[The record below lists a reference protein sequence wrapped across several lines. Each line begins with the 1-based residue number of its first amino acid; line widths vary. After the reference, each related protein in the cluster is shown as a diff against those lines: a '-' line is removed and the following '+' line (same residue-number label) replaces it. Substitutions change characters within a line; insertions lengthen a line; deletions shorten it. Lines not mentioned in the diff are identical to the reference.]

1 MARPRD
7 NPEMARKHTRKI
19 DNSFNSDYIDVVL
32 SPTKKVVSVK
42 LDVDIIEELDRLW
55 RKLGYNSRSEFIR
68 EAILFY
74 MQYVQER
81 LETKRAENTG
91 KLAQQKLPLRELE
104 EVIDDI
110 TL

>member
-1 MARPRD
+1 MARR
-7 NPEMARKHTRKI
+7 RTRQRVN
-19 DNSFNSDYIDVVL
+19 DFFDSDYIDVVL
-32 SPTKKVVSVK
+32 PPTKKVVSVK

-55 RKLGYNSRSEFIR
+55 KKLGYNSRSEFIR

-74 MQYVQER
+74 MQYVQEKLKAR
-81 LETKRAENTG
+81 KIENTD
-91 KLAQQKLPLRELE
+91 KLAQQKLPLKELE

>member
-1 MARPRD
+1 MT
-7 NPEMARKHTRKI
+7 RKHTRRKT
-19 DNSFNSDYIDVVL
+19 DDSFNSDYIDVVL

-42 LDVDIIEELDRLW
+42 LDVDIIEELDKLW
-55 RKLGYNSRSEFIR
+55 RRLGYNSRSEFIR

-74 MQYVQER
+74 MQYVQEK
-81 LETKRAENTG
+81 LEAKRDENTS